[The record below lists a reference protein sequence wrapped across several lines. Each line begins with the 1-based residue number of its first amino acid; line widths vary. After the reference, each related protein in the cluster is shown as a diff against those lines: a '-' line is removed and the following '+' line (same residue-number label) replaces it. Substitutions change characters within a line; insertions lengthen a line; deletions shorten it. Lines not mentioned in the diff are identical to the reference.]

1 VAAEV
6 RARAAVALA
15 YAGRT
20 AEAVREA
27 EAAAAAVPPGTGE
40 HPIANNLQLE
50 LVRVYLLS
58 GDRERALARL
68 AALLRV
74 PGVLSPGW
82 LRIDPTFATLRDD
95 PRFARLAAG
104 RA

>member
-1 VAAEV
+1 V

-15 YAGRT
+15 YAGRG

-40 HPIANNLQLE
+40 HPIAYNVQLE
-50 LVRVYLLS
+50 LVRVYLLG
-58 GDRERALARL
+58 GDRERALAHL
-68 AALLRV
+68 APLLRG

-82 LRIDPTFATLRDD
+82 LRVDPTFAPLRDD

-104 RA
+104 RD